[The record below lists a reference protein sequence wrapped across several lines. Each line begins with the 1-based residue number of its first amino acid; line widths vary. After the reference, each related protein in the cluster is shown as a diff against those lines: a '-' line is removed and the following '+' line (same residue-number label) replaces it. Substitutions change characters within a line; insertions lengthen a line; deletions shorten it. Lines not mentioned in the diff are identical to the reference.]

1 MDGDLNHTD
10 GGLSTCEN
18 DRGEKSIKE
27 KKNNHLQNTLH
38 LSTSFADE
46 LCACVCVCV
55 CVFDQFVGLA
65 LKSLR
70 LIHNHYFTISFLI
83 VNLHKQY
90 TKRKVLTLNYGKKA
104 RLQNCR
110 IF

>member
-18 DRGEKSIKE
+18 DGGEKSIKE

-55 CVFDQFVGLA
+55 CV
-65 LKSLR
+65 
-70 LIHNHYFTISFLI
+70 
-83 VNLHKQY
+83 
-90 TKRKVLTLNYGKKA
+90 
-104 RLQNCR
+104 
-110 IF
+110 